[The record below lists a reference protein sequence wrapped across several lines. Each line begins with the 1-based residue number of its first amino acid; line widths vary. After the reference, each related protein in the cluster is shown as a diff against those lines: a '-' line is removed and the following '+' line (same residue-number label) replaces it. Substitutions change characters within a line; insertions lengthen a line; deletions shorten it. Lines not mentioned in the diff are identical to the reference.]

1 MSDNNM
7 SLVPDVIKST
17 SEALQANIPET
28 AKQTDGAL
36 STVVGFFNHVVLYPV
51 KKANLNFKYKLEEF
65 EKDLQEKTKDTP
77 DENLQIPP
85 AIIAGPALEALRYA
99 YDEEELRELY
109 ENLLASA
116 MDNRKAFRAH
126 PAFVETIKQLSPL
139 DAKIMSKIA
148 ELRQLRCA
156 EIVFAIK
163 GTGRV
168 YAYGMPDFFTI
179 ELLEKGDPFDVSA
192 SITNLKRLGLID
204 ICNGLNNR
212 NYEELKNHSY
222 VKMQESKFRETGKEI
237 EIQFKKLGIYI
248 TNYGGYFV
256 EICLG
261 RQDYHAD

>member
-7 SLVPDVIKST
+7 SLVPDVIKSA
-17 SEALQANIPET
+17 SDAVQANIPET

-36 STVVGFFNHVVLYPV
+36 STVVGFFNSVVLYPV
-51 KKANLNFKYKLEEF
+51 KMANLTFKYKLEKF
-65 EKDLQEKTKDTP
+65 EKDLQDKIKGIP

-85 AIIAGPALEALRYA
+85 TMIVGPALEALRYA
-99 YDEEELRELY
+99 FDEEELRELY
-109 ENLLASA
+109 ENLLSSA
-116 MDNRKAFRAH
+116 MDNRKASRTH

-156 EIVFAIK
+156 GIAFAIK
-163 GTGRV
+163 GTGQI
-168 YAYGMPDFFTI
+168 YAYGMPDFFAI
-179 ELLEKGDPFDVSA
+179 ELLEYGDPFDVSA
-192 SITNLKRLGLID
+192 AITNLNRLGLID
-204 ICNGLNNR
+204 IGSAFNNC

-222 VKMQESKFRETGKEI
+222 VKMREDD
-237 EIQFKKLGIYI
+237 FKKLGREMELQFNNLGINI